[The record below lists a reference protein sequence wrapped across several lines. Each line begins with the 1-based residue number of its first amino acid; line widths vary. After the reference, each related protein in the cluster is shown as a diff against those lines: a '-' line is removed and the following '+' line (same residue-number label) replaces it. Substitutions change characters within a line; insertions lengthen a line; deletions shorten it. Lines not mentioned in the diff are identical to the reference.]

1 MKDLQKRRVAAHHR
15 RWLVPALLVAAV
27 NCYAADESPV
37 RSINVNYD
45 GETYVCDAVM
55 FAPVQQLLAWEV
67 LTDFEHMAQWVP
79 NVRETIVL
87 RRDASSAT
95 IEQHGVARYGAVS
108 LPYATER
115 RMELDKPVAIRSAQV
130 RGSLRRVESLMTLE
144 SEGSGTRLTYHLEI
158 VPSAV
163 ASVAMSAG
171 YLERE
176 IPEQFNAI
184 IAEMVR
190 RAR

>member
-1 MKDLQKRRVAAHHR
+1 
-15 RWLVPALLVAAV
+15 
-27 NCYAADESPV
+27 
-37 RSINVNYD
+37 
-45 GETYVCDAVM
+45 
-55 FAPVQQLLAWEV
+55 
-67 LTDFEHMAQWVP
+67 MAQWVP

-171 YLERE
+171 HLERE